1 MTSSKVN
8 PSGVSPLGRAVLVEY
23 YEPERKESMI
33 FIPETVQDK
42 TVLLE
47 QRAVVVEAGPEAWR
61 DERQPRAKPGDKVL
75 ISRFSG
81 YALRGPV
88 DNKQYRIVN
97 DNDIFARITTE

>member
-1 MTSSKVN
+1 MTNSKVN
-8 PSGVSPLGRAVLVEY
+8 GSGVKPLGRAVLVEY
-23 YEPERKESMI
+23 YEPERKESVI

-61 DERQPRAKPGDKVL
+61 DEREPRALPGDRVL

-81 YALRGPV
+81 YALRGPA
-88 DNKQYRIVN
+88 DNRQYRVVN
-97 DNDIFARITTE
+97 DNDIFAAITTE